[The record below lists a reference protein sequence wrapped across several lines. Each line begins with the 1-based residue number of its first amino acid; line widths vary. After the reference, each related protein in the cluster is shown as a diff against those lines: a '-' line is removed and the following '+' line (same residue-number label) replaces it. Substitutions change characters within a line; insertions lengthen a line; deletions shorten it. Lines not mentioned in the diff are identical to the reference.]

1 MRKLFNEEGDF
12 IVPVVEFKNEDLQ
25 EAFDGIMLIR
35 KKLFD
40 KDPLFEIADMM
51 KDLGLMPCGMSTASP
66 KKCNASYM
74 YTQLDKAERKMRI
87 LKEYDVI

>member
-40 KDPLFEIADMM
+40 KDPLFEI
-51 KDLGLMPCGMSTASP
+51 GRAS
-66 KKCNASYM
+66 CR
-74 YTQLDKAERKMRI
+74 ER
-87 LKEYDVI
+87 V